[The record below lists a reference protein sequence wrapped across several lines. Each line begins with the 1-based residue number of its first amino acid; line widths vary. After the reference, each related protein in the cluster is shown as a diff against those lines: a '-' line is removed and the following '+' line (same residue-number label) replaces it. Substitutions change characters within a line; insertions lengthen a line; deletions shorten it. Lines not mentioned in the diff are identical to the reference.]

1 MALEH
6 IFSCFWAFAW
16 KERGVLKLKLTAL
29 HGNAC
34 EYGTVEG
41 ELESAVLKRVVELR
55 PFCKFTVSFVTDF
68 CFVKD
73 LQLE

>member
-1 MALEH
+1 
-6 IFSCFWAFAW
+6 
-16 KERGVLKLKLTAL
+16 
-29 HGNAC
+29 
-34 EYGTVEG
+34 VEG
-41 ELESAVLKRVVELR
+41 ELESALLKGVVELR